1 MTNPIDYTEVKGVDE
16 DVYNALQQE
25 LKRQETT
32 LELIPSENLASRA
45 VMEAQG
51 SILTNKYSEGYPGRR
66 YYGGNEHV
74 DVIEQLAIDRAKQL
88 FRAEHAN
95 VQPLSGAV
103 MNIATFF
110 ALLNPG
116 DTILGMDLG
125 HGGHLTHGHPVTH
138 MYKVFNFV
146 RYKTD
151 LENEGVIDYEN
162 LREMA
167 LKHKPKLI
175 LAGFSAYS
183 KTLDWKKF
191 KAIAD
196 EIGAYTM
203 ADVSHISGLIAAD
216 VLENPLDCGF
226 DIMTTTTHKS
236 LRGPRGGL
244 ILCKEKHKKAID
256 KAIFPGLQG
265 GPLEH
270 VIAAKAVAFKEAL
283 DPSFKKYSQDV
294 VDNAKAIERGLKEE
308 GITIC
313 FNTTE
318 NHLLL
323 LDLRPQKVTGKQVEL
338 TLDELGICCN
348 KNAIP
353 DDDTSPMNP
362 NGLRIGTPFITS
374 RGLNEEECEEL
385 GRQIGRVINNI
396 EDEQTHTQVRA
407 FVKEMCEKYPI
418 YQ

>member
-1 MTNPIDYTEVKGVDE
+1 MNRDTKLFSIIDK
-16 DVYNALQQE
+16 E
-25 LKRQETT
+25 LARQREGI
-32 LELIPSENLASRA
+32 ELIASENFASKQ
-45 VMEAQG
+45 VMEAVG
-51 SILTNKYSEGYPGRR
+51 SVFTNKYAEGYPGKR
-66 YYGGNEHV
+66 YYGGCEFI
-74 DVIEQLAIDRAKQL
+74 DEAEQLAIDRACEL
-88 FRAEHAN
+88 FGAEYAN
-95 VQPLSGAV
+95 VQPHSGAQANAAV
-103 MNIATFF
+103 ML
-110 ALLNPG
+110 ALLKPG
-116 DTILGMDLG
+116 DKILGLDLS

-175 LAGFSAYS
+175 LAGFSSYS
-183 KTLDWKKF
+183 KTLDWNKF
-191 KAIAD
+191 KEIAD
-196 EIGAYTM
+196 EVEAYTM

-216 VLENPLDCGF
+216 VLKNPMDIGF
-226 DIMTTTTHKS
+226 DVMTTTTHKS

-244 ILCKEKHKKAID
+244 ILCKEEHKKAID

-313 FNTTE
+313 FNSTE

-323 LDLRPQKVTGKQVEL
+323 LDLRPQKITGKQVEL